1 MCGAG
6 TKVQG
11 GSQNHFFG
19 YKSFFLP
26 LGDEVSRQVI
36 FIAGLRQ
43 DPSEKINK
51 VTHTSP
57 SHPSAPSLERGPA
70 CCADTGTPPAPEGPR
85 KLLPACREAG
95 GPRWGR
101 GPCEGHRQRSSATG
115 PMGVPEERAETLGL
129 HLTIRARGSSS
140 ASTAESHSN
149 SALTP
154 PFAKCLPK
162 ARHRAQSF
170 HAHFFIIIISH
181 RIQFSKWPFC
191 IHCFVPL
198 QVPETQE
205 YTTQRHVLRALSG
218 LGG

>member
-11 GSQNHFFG
+11 GSQSHFFG

-70 CCADTGTPPAPEGPR
+70 GCADTGTPTAPEGPR
-85 KLLPACREAG
+85 KLLPAWREAG
-95 GPRWGR
+95 R
-101 GPCEGHRQRSSATG
+101 
-115 PMGVPEERAETLGL
+115 
-129 HLTIRARGSSS
+129 
-140 ASTAESHSN
+140 
-149 SALTP
+149 SALGEGP
-154 PFAKCLPK
+154 L
-162 ARHRAQSF
+162 RGAQT
-170 HAHFFIIIISH
+170 
-181 RIQFSKWPFC
+181 K
-191 IHCFVPL
+191 
-198 QVPETQE
+198 
-205 YTTQRHVLRALSG
+205 VLCDGSD
-218 LGG
+218 GGPGGEG

>member
-11 GSQNHFFG
+11 GSQSHFFG

-51 VTHTSP
+51 VTHASP

-70 CCADTGTPPAPEGPR
+70 GCADTGTPTAPEGPR
-85 KLLPACREAG
+85 KLLPAWREAG
-95 GPRWGR
+95 RSALGEGPLR
-101 GPCEGHRQRSSATG
+101 GGQTMVLCDWSGG
-115 PMGVPEERAETLGL
+115 GPEERVETLGL
-129 HLTIRARGSSS
+129 HLTIRARGSGS
-140 ASTAESHSN
+140 ASIGESHSN

-154 PFAKCLPK
+154 IC
-162 ARHRAQSF
+162 
-170 HAHFFIIIISH
+170 
-181 RIQFSKWPFC
+181 
-191 IHCFVPL
+191 
-198 QVPETQE
+198 
-205 YTTQRHVLRALSG
+205 
-218 LGG
+218 